1 MNVPYLIEGRR
12 VRYSFQ
18 GIKPA
23 HGKEPQVSNLPD
35 VFHHDLFPEINDVV
49 EFRGHR
55 YVFFEQFDLPTLA
68 QLKRVREAAPGWSL
82 ITWGWWDGQAD
93 IADMDIEGITF
104 DSDNLEDLAELTPE
118 GQLPIFDLNP
128 AGLPSGDRV
137 AQPIRQV
144 EDRTELYSEGMGYGL
159 VAVECPNWMTVAVCE
174 WHGSDNVAEA
184 DSLAMVLRVW
194 QERWG
199 VEVLAFGAEEGDAD
213 LLVRLPQAPENR
225 EEMLTAMAVA
235 SDGVSFYEDDELGL
249 LVNLWWD

>member
-1 MNVPYLIEGRR
+1 MTAI
-12 VRYSFQ
+12 
-18 GIKPA
+18 
-23 HGKEPQVSNLPD
+23 PD
-35 VFHHDLFPEINDVV
+35 MLGSDSFPEISDVV

-55 YVFFEQFDLPTLA
+55 YVFFEQFDLPTPV
-68 QLKRVREAAPGWSL
+68 QLQTVRDTAPGWSL
-82 ITWGWWDGQAD
+82 LNWGWWDGQAD

-104 DSDNLEDLAELTPE
+104 DSDNLEDLAELTSA
-118 GQLPIFDLNP
+118 GQLAIFDLGPDGLP
-128 AGLPSGDRV
+128 AGKRV
-137 AQPIRQV
+137 AQEIRQV
-144 EDRTELYSEGMGYGL
+144 EDRARLYPEGMGYGL

-184 DSLAMVLRVW
+184 GSLAKVLQVW

-213 LLVRLPQAPENR
+213 LLVRIAREPDNR

-235 SDGVSFYEDDELGL
+235 SDEVSFYQDADLGL